1 MTTTVNHPRFG
12 QGTVIAQD
20 ANNVTVDFNSN
31 VKMLVIAF
39 CNLTNEDGTAFYT
52 KPIKAAKKVYKPLR
66 KATEKELENTRINFI
81 KVLISDMLENNP
93 YKFKSTFDV
102 ENESEIVKS
111 IISQAIRIQRIS
123 DKQLYV
129 LAKFAE
135 DNDIT
140 IR

>member
-1 MTTTVNHPRFG
+1 MATVNHPKFG
-12 QGTVIAQD
+12 LGTVIAQD
-20 ANNVTVDFNSN
+20 ANNVRVDFNGN
-31 VKMLVIAF
+31 VKVLVIAF

-52 KPIKAAKKVYKPLR
+52 APAKAAKKVYKPLR
-66 KATEKELENTRINFI
+66 KATEKELENGRINNVKI
-81 KVLISDMLENNP
+81 LISDMVENNP
-93 YKFKSTFDV
+93 YKLQSIFDV

-111 IISQAIRIQRIS
+111 IISQARRNQNIS

-135 DNDIT
+135 DNNIT